1 MLDNMANI
9 LSFEYRKT
17 TDFMFGCPKDKIN
30 EADLDNMCHNVFTK
44 QIKVPS
50 LYN

>member
-1 MLDNMANI
+1 MANI

-17 TDFMFGCPKDKIN
+17 TDIMFECPKDKIN
-30 EADLDNMCHNVFTK
+30 EADLDNMFHNLFTK
-44 QIKVPS
+44 QIEVPL